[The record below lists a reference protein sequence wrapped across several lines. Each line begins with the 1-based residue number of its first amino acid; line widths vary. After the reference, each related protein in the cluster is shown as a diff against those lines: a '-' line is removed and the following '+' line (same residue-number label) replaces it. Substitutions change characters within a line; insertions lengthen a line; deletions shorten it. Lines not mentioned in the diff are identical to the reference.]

1 MKRALHDAWW
11 RVATAPPRSFTDSLL
26 AGALTGA
33 AALYRAGVTM
43 RNTAYDRGWLRQV
56 RLDCPVISVGNLAVG
71 GTGKTTC
78 VAYLAAKLRRQGKRV
93 AILSRGYGGAHP
105 QPYWLT
111 WEDGGLQVNGRAV
124 ATTDGLPD
132 EPQLL
137 ASQLAGVPVL
147 IGTRRERSGWLAR
160 EQWQVDAV
168 VLDDALQ
175 YRRLARDCELVLV
188 SARMPLDGWP
198 LLPRGPMREPL
209 SSLRRADVILMTKA
223 DQSMDR
229 LAALT
234 ERLKTFNPRAILATA
249 IHEPDGLWE
258 AVTSEPVPLDRLAG
272 SRVALLSSIG
282 DPEGFEETVRRL
294 GAAVVSHATYPDHY
308 RYRVEEWQQIVQAA
322 VSSGASAMV
331 TTEKDLMRLRHV
343 TRSSETVIPCWVL
356 RIGMRFL
363 SGEAELD
370 ARLAAVWTR

>member
-1 MKRALHDAWW
+1 MKRSLHDAWW
-11 RVATAPPRSFTDSLL
+11 RVATVPPRSFADSLL

-33 AALYRAGVTM
+33 SALYRAGVAA
-43 RNTAYDRGWLRQV
+43 RNTAYDRGWLRQA

-78 VAYLAAKLRRQGKRV
+78 VAYLAAKFRRQGKSV
-93 AILSRGYGGAHP
+93 AILSRGYGGTHP
-105 QPYWLT
+105 HPYWLT
-111 WEDGGLQVNGRAV
+111 WEDGELQVNGRRAS
-124 ATTDGLPD
+124 TTDGLPD

-137 ASQLAGVPVL
+137 ASQLAGIPVL
-147 IGTRRERSGWLAR
+147 VGRRREQSGRMAR

-209 SSLRRADVILMTKA
+209 GSLRRADVILLTKA
-223 DQSMDR
+223 DQSMDK
-229 LAALT
+229 LAALA

-249 IHEPDGLWE
+249 IHEPEGLWE
-258 AVTSEPVPLDRLAG
+258 AVTSEPVPLDCLAG

-294 GAAVVSHATYPDHY
+294 GASVVSHATYPDHY
-308 RYRVEEWQQIVQAA
+308 RYRVEEWRQIVQAA
-322 VSSGASAMV
+322 ASSGASAV
-331 TTEKDLMRLRHV
+331 ITTEKDLMRLRHV
-343 TRSSETVIPCWVL
+343 TRSSEAAIPCWVL
-356 RIGMRFL
+356 RIGMRLL

-370 ARLAAVWTR
+370 ARLAAVWAR